1 MSQTGCLQGTYIR
14 KNKMMKQEKWCH
26 EFQKQCL
33 SWVTIL
39 PSFTSPSPSPRIT
52 SPKKELPQAE
62 FADSQGERECQ
73 EADPCPCG
81 QNNSG
86 TA

>member
-1 MSQTGCLQGTYIR
+1 MSQTGCLQGTYIK

-39 PSFTSPSPSPRIT
+39 PSLIT

-73 EADPCPCG
+73 GADPCPCG